1 MDLDPGPDIS
11 WRELVEATTLTRTA
25 MEHLG
30 LKTFLKTTG
39 GKGLHVVAPIVPELG
54 WDEVK
59 QFTKDL
65 AGFLVRARP
74 ELFIANMAKKKRGGK
89 IFVDYLR
96 NGETSSAIAAFSP
109 RARPDAGVSMP
120 VSWDDLGK
128 KDLRKRFT
136 VKSVPKLLG
145 DDPWAGYARA
155 ARRISAAMKKA
166 LKSSA

>member
-1 MDLDPGPDIS
+1 M
-11 WRELVEATTLTRTA
+11 
-25 MEHLG
+25 
-30 LKTFLKTTG
+30 
-39 GKGLHVVAPIVPELG
+39 
-54 WDEVK
+54 
-59 QFTKDL
+59 
-65 AGFLVRARP
+65 RARP

-136 VKSVPKLLG
+136 VKTVPK
-145 DDPWAGYARA
+145 RTKIV
-155 ARRISAAMKKA
+155 R
-166 LKSSA
+166 